1 MTLLELLLA
10 LTLTSLLLIFSPFIL
25 NVFQNT
31 LSYEVYSK
39 KMEET
44 IFFNQISQE
53 MKGAVMF
60 RNINQGFELRR
71 ADGDTVS
78 FTLTNLG
85 HIIYRKNYSGNVRML
100 SKVDTFTCK
109 KENDS
114 MIICHLN
121 HEGREL
127 ERYFMLQPYRFNEV
141 PNST

>member
-10 LTLTSLLLIFSPFIL
+10 LTLTSLLLLLSPFIL

-31 LSYEVYSK
+31 LTYDVYSM

-53 MKGAVMF
+53 MKGAIMF

-100 SKVDTFTCK
+100 SNVDTFTCK
-109 KENDS
+109 EDDS
-114 MIICHLN
+114 LIICHIN

-127 ERYFMLQPYRFNEV
+127 ERHFMLQPYRFNEV
-141 PNST
+141 PSPT